1 MKREEMLDRLK
12 YLKSRCD
19 SLASKGL
26 TGWKVEAEALD
37 MAIAA
42 LTPSPE
48 GQEDAECATAAQ
60 FSGKN
65 SDLCFALKTDGG
77 TYYCGLN
84 KWDEQVRKAQLF
96 RSEKW
101 AKEASDA
108 QEKKNGIVSH
118 VVRVFI
124 AEQ

>member
-1 MKREEMLDRLK
+1 MEREKVLDRLE
-12 YLKSRCD
+12 YLKARCE

-26 TGWKVEAEALD
+26 MGWKADVEALD
-37 MAIAA
+37 IAIAA
-42 LTPSPE
+42 LTLSLQ
-48 GQEDAECATAAQ
+48 GQEDAQHTAAAQ
-60 FSGKN
+60 SSRKN

-84 KWDEQVRKAQLF
+84 KWDDQVRKAQLF

-124 AEQ
+124 E

>member
-1 MKREEMLDRLK
+1 MEREKVLDRLE
-12 YLKSRCD
+12 YLKARCE

-26 TGWKVEAEALD
+26 IGWKADVEALD
-37 MAIAA
+37 IAIAA
-42 LTPSPE
+42 LTLPPQ
-48 GQEDAECATAAQ
+48 GQEDTECATSAQ
-60 FSGKN
+60 FSGKS

-84 KWDEQVRKAQLF
+84 KWDEQVWKAQLF
-96 RSEKW
+96 HSEKR
-101 AKEASDA
+101 AKETSDA

-124 AEQ
+124 E

>member
-1 MKREEMLDRLK
+1 MKREEMLDRLE

-26 TGWKVEAEALD
+26 MGWRADVEALD

-42 LTPSPE
+42 LTTSPQ
-48 GQEDAECATAAQ
+48 GREDVGCATAAQ
-60 FSGKN
+60 FSGKD
-65 SDLCFALKTDGG
+65 SDLCFALKTEGG

-96 RSEKW
+96 HSEKR

-118 VVRVFI
+118 IVRVFI